1 MEDEIE
7 ALKKEKDE
15 KMEKL
20 DKMRQ
25 TNSAEELA

>member
-7 ALKKEKDE
+7 ALNKEKDE

-25 TNSAEELA
+25 ANSAEELA

>member
-25 TNSAEELA
+25 SNSAEELA